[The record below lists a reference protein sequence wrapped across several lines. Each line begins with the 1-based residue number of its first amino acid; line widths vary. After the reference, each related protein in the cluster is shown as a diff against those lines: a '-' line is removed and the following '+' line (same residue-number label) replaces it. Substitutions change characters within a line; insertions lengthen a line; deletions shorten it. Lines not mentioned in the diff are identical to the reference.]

1 MAIRSSERL
10 TECDGFRVEA
20 QRGLLGWVE
29 ETWLG
34 PDAEP
39 AALAV
44 RTIDGRRGLLLADD
58 TVSVLGEEETVVL
71 EPGARLLELGAPQL
85 DGALPLHASWSTTGA
100 TIEPPAPPS
109 LVRRAVLARRP
120 WRLAPPAASRELPIW
135 QIALL
140 LYAGIVLLGAIVML
154 AAFMVAAALS

>member
-1 MAIRSSERL
+1 MATVPRERL

-20 QRGLLGWVE
+20 PRGLLGWVE

-44 RTIDGRRGLLLADD
+44 RTLDGQRGLLLADD
-58 TVSVLGEEETVVL
+58 VVSVLGDEETVVL
-71 EPGARLLELGAPQL
+71 RPETRLLELGPPRI
-85 DGALPLHASWSTTGA
+85 DGTPLHASWSTTGA
-100 TIEPPAPPS
+100 TIEPPAPPGPI
-109 LVRRAVLARRP
+109 RRAVLARRP
-120 WRLAPPAASRELPIW
+120 WRLAPPAGPRELTVW

-154 AAFMVAAALS
+154 AAFAVAAAFS